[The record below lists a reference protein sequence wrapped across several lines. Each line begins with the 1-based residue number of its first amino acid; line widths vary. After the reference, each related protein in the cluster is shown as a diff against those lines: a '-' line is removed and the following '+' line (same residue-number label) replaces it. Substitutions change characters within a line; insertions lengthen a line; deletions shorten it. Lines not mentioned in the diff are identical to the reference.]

1 MSEQQQ
7 QVELVRSQG
16 QDLKRMIRSLLE
28 KLDQMSIEDLNETR
42 ISVNVF
48 RIETPERFSRLFEL
62 FDDHS
67 FRTVRLRDGDMVATT
82 WMESRIDVS
91 LFYTSGLIQGEHVVT
106 ETSYS
111 NHRPITIDDIRVSD
125 EAATA

>member
-1 MSEQQQ
+1 MSEQQQQ
-7 QVELVRSQG
+7 QVELVRSRG
-16 QDLKRMIRSLLE
+16 QDLKRMIRSMLE

-48 RIETPERFSRLFEL
+48 RIETAERFSRLLQL
-62 FDDHS
+62 FDDQS
-67 FRTVRLRDGDMVATT
+67 FRTIRLRDGDMVATT

-91 LFYTSGLIQGEHVVT
+91 LFYTSGLIKGEHVVT

-111 NHRPITIDDIRVSD
+111 NHRPITIDDIRVPD
-125 EAATA
+125 

>member
-7 QVELVRSQG
+7 QVELVMSQG

-28 KLDQMSIEDLNETR
+28 KLDQMAIEDLNETR

-48 RIETPERFSRLFEL
+48 RIETDERLKRLFEL

-67 FRTVRLRDGDMVATT
+67 FSTVRLSDGDMVATT

-91 LFYTSGLIQGEHVVT
+91 LFYASGLIHGEHVVT
-106 ETSYS
+106 ETSYLDY
-111 NHRPITIDDIRVSD
+111 RPITIDDIRVSD
-125 EAATA
+125 QAATA